1 MLLSLSVL
9 IGQGNSPREGGS
21 GQKPGL
27 RRDNVSHAMSPSN
40 HKIGPAWPPLSQS
53 GLLWSHDQEDYGGH
67 KFDEI
72 FPTTNTSCRRS
83 LFIWED
89 GFVFVILRENVWWM
103 GKSLRV
109 TDMNGSLMRKAW
121 SSARDSITLPPN
133 SPPVQSEVLMLINL
147 FALPQ

>member
-21 GQKPGL
+21 GQKPGKAGTTSL
-27 RRDNVSHAMSPSN
+27 TRCHRVTTRSAR
-40 HKIGPAWPPLSQS
+40 AWPPLSQS

-72 FPTTNTSCRRS
+72 FPTTNTSCR
-83 LFIWED
+83 LYIWED

-121 SSARDSITLPPN
+121 SSARDSITPPSN